1 MPQGPRLLRLLVVD
15 DRDQLREL
23 IADLLATDERF
34 GTTVLRASNGAE
46 AIEVARR
53 ERPDAVLLDNS
64 MPVLTGLDALPELRR
79 LLHRAV
85 HRRPRP
91 GGTGP
96 RARRHRGRVQGALR
110 SRRRRRPGRRLLDDR
125 FQGVSVVVGQE

>member
-1 MPQGPRLLRLLVVD
+1 MPRGPRPLRLLVVD

-34 GTTVLRASNGAE
+34 STTVLRASNGAE

-79 LLHRAV
+79 LLPTGCIVLFTAD
-85 HRRPRP
+85 P
-91 GGTGP
+91 GLAG
-96 RARRHRGRVQGALR
+96 RARELGATGVVSKEL
-110 SRRRRRPGRRLLDDR
+110 SVPDVADALDTAC
-125 FQGVSVVVGQE
+125 